1 MYSILH
7 FNLIHF
13 LTIYL
18 RFYLFYSTDLTC
30 EVLEDDED
38 ILTQISAQLDIPS
51 FADQEVSVQTTGS
64 QHGLHGAFLPPI
76 EGLESG
82 ILDDVLM
89 DDFSIGS
96 CYPEA
101 DSGISS
107 DSSVKSEP
115 CSPGSSSSQDQ
126 SPPLSP
132 VQGAPGPGLALVNNV
147 NTFLTQPLATFNTIN
162 IPAPAPV
169 QGKVAIPKL
178 CKPAVSAAA
187 MPLVTTAASS
197 AAPPLVL
204 VCGPTT
210 PAASGPI
217 IVKTEPVQS
226 TGFCNPLMSGVPTV
240 SSHGNA
246 EDLRNLKRQQRM
258 IKNRESACISRKKKK
273 EYVTQLEDQIKV
285 LSSENL
291 VSF

>member
-1 MYSILH
+1 M
-7 FNLIHF
+7 
-13 LTIYL
+13 
-18 RFYLFYSTDLTC
+18 YSTDLTC

-64 QHGLHGAFLPPI
+64 QPGLHGAFLPPI

-115 CSPGSSSSQDQ
+115 CSPGSSRSQDQ